1 MARTEKGALGALTGS
16 SLGDAGHVAPGM
28 PAGSATDDS
37 EQALIVAELIIEGKT
52 HRAQRVRQAPSDL
65 GGRHEVARIARLAR
79 ALDETGPGTG
89 SPRGRHHDH
98 GKDRHC

>member
-52 HRAQRVRQAPSDL
+52 H
-65 GGRHEVARIARLAR
+65 
-79 ALDETGPGTG
+79 
-89 SPRGRHHDH
+89 
-98 GKDRHC
+98 